1 MNTQIA
7 SKLTSF
13 ALAVVL
19 NGMMLAGIG
28 YLFDTQAQV
37 QVQVQPS
44 VVASTNHG
52 AQSIGEAS

>member
-37 QVQVQPS
+37 QPS

>member
-37 QVQVQPS
+37 QVQPS